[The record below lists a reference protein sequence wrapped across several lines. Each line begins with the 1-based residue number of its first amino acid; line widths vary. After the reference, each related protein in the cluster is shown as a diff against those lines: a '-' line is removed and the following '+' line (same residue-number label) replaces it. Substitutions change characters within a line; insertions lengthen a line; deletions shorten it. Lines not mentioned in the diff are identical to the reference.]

1 MGYFDII
8 QVPDLVTRFSVFIET
23 NFDFYSGLR
32 GTTLNPEWTLKWCLK
47 ATGLVLTDIDVSEVL
62 IKVK

>member
-1 MGYFDII
+1 M
-8 QVPDLVTRFSVFIET
+8 PDFKPGLAIFVKP
-23 NFDFYSGLR
+23 DFNSDCRLR
-32 GTTLNPEWTLKWCLK
+32 GPALNPKRALKGCLK